1 MYMYVRASGD
11 NSFIAKS
18 YFLTV
23 MTLGNIVLLALFT
36 ALLLKNFD
44 PKIEEEK
51 QEKNDNK

>member
-11 NSFIAKS
+11 KRFIAKF

-36 ALLLKNFD
+36 ALLLKNFED
-44 PKIEEEK
+44 KK
-51 QEKNDNK
+51 DDKNDRK